1 MKKIAIVIWFIVVL
15 VGCKSY
21 SVLNYDVL
29 KPAKNTIPPEVKSIV
44 LVDNSYPFVDSSIH
58 FLEVDGEIEILDSI
72 WVEAFADSVLLS
84 LKESLL
90 SQNFFDTVFIDTTNY
105 NELLLGKPLKKL
117 TAFEVNTI
125 CAEFGADAVL
135 ALDGYKYGSKLEIV
149 DYGDSQGASLDVNAT
164 CYWRFYDYY
173 SQTILF
179 EDLQQDTIYWYEEG
193 SSAVHAASKLPSI
206 KNAISEIGFYIGD
219 AYVNHLVPT
228 WETREQRLFI
238 AGNSYFVNAAEWYG
252 KSNYKEAE
260 KLWAYVF
267 EHGKNF
273 EKARAAHNIAIS
285 FEQQNEIASAL
296 KWAFNSYNI
305 YREIKSPIY
314 AEEVAESKD
323 YYIYLAHRKSEVE
336 KLDQQIGGGL

>member
-1 MKKIAIVIWFIVVL
+1 MKKFGIIIPFIVL
-15 VGCKSY
+15 LLACKSY

-44 LVDNSYPFVDSSIH
+44 LVNNSYPYVDSSIH
-58 FLEVDGEIEILDSI
+58 FLEVEGEIELLDSI

-84 LKESLL
+84 LKEGLL
-90 SQNFFDTVFIDTTNY
+90 SHRFFDTVFIDTTNY
-105 NELLLGKPLKKL
+105 NELVLGKPLKKL

-125 CAEFGADAVL
+125 CEKFGADAVL
-135 ALDGYKYGSKLEIV
+135 ALDGYKYGSKLEVIN
-149 DYGDSQGASLDVNAT
+149 YGDAQGASLDANAT
-164 CYWRFYDYY
+164 TYWRFYDYY
-173 SQTILF
+173 TQSILF
-179 EDLQQDTIYWYEEG
+179 EDLKRDTIYWYGEG
-193 SSAVHAASKLPSI
+193 ASAVDAASKLPSI
-206 KNAISEIGFYIGD
+206 EHAITEIGFYIGEE
-219 AYVNHLVPT
+219 YVKNIVPS

-252 KSNYKEAE
+252 KANYKEAE
-260 KLWAYVF
+260 KLWAYIF
-267 EHGKNF
+267 EHGNNY

-323 YYIYLAHRKSEVE
+323 YYVYLAHRKSEVE
-336 KLDQQIGGGL
+336 KLDEQIGGAL